1 MKKGIVGTIFS
12 TAAGA
17 VVSAGVVMA
26 RMEKS
31 LNEKQNTSNKH
42 FALFKM
48 MNQWVRIK
56 QEGKNLAEYFKENGY
71 EKIAVYGMSYAG
83 ETLVYELNDSGI
95 TVEYG
100 IDQNAKS
107 LYLDIDIYEPDDD
120 LKEVDALV
128 VTAITFFDEIEE
140 KMSQKL
146 DCPIISLEDILYEI

>member
-1 MKKGIVGTIFS
+1 MKKGIVGTILS

>member
-1 MKKGIVGTIFS
+1 
-12 TAAGA
+12 
-17 VVSAGVVMA
+17 MA

>member
-1 MKKGIVGTIFS
+1 MKKGIVGTILS

-107 LYLDIDIYEPDDD
+107 LYL
-120 LKEVDALV
+120 
-128 VTAITFFDEIEE
+128 AI
-140 KMSQKL
+140 
-146 DCPIISLEDILYEI
+146 

>member
-1 MKKGIVGTIFS
+1 MKKGIIGTILS
-12 TAAGA
+12 TAAGV

-56 QEGKNLAEYFKENGY
+56 QEGKNLADYFKENGY

-100 IDQNAKS
+100 VDKNAKS
-107 LYLDIDIYEPDDD
+107 LYLDIDIYEPGDD

>member
-1 MKKGIVGTIFS
+1 MKKGIVGTILS

-100 IDQNAKS
+100 VDKNAKS